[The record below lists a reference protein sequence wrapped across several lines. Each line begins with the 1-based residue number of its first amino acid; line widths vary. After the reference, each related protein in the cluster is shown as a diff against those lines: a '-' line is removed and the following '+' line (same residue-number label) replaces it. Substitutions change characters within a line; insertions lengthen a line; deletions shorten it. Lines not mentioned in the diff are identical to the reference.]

1 MDTVFS
7 VSQPNEADPA
17 ALLKTVL
24 ITGGGSGIGAALAH
38 QLASRGCHVLIS
50 GRRRSALEAVA
61 GSYERISTCVGD
73 VTDPSHRTTLM
84 TSLAGRPGPRAIVHA
99 AGYFQSGLLEKLSTH
114 DWRRSFETNVEARWA
129 LSCEC
134 AHLLDAGRIL
144 FIGSDAGANPRA
156 GAAAY
161 SIAQAASETLRRALR
176 AEWANRP
183 TAVGAFKPGLVDT
196 EMVRGFMRLSPEEFP
211 PDPHTRT
218 TYPAATSHQLR
229 PSLVSRHGS
238 CWTSERN
245 GSTRPTGTSATP
257 TTTPNGRTGPSTRT
271 RTRRSRKVRRRR
283 SERHSG
289 EARNPPIAGN
299 RASPQCS
306 RLCAHDR

>member
-1 MDTVFS
+1 MTLPGVDTVFS
-7 VSQPNEADPA
+7 MSQPNEADPA

-61 GSYERISTCVGD
+61 RSYERISTCVGD

-129 LSCEC
+129 LSCGC

-144 FIGSDAGANPRA
+144 FIGSDAGANPRE

-211 PDPHTRT
+211 ARSAYED
-218 TYPAATSHQLR
+218 Y
-229 PSLVSRHGS
+229 VSSGHIAS
-238 CWTSERN
+238 
-245 GSTRPTGTSATP
+245 TP
-257 TTTPNGRTGPSTRT
+257 TIARFATWLLLDIGAQRFNETDWDIRDTDHHAEWADGPLYPNSY
-271 RTRRSRKVRRRR
+271 
-283 SERHSG
+283 
-289 EARNPPIAGN
+289 
-299 RASPQCS
+299 SPQS
-306 RLCAHDR
+306 IDQTAAIRTSLR